1 MPLPTTKLT
10 DNFGRSF
17 SYLRLSVTNVCNFRC
32 SYCLPNG
39 YQKSDAC
46 SHLSVEEIKNLVAGF
61 ASIGVSKIRLT
72 GGEPTVRKDF
82 TDIIR
87 TLANTDGINK
97 LSFTTNGYSLK
108 KNAREFFDAG
118 ISSVNVS
125 IDSLDQKNFAEITGH
140 DKLKIILEGID
151 EAFAVGF
158 RSVKIN
164 SVLLRGINDHELDS
178 FISFVKDKPLT
189 SRFIELMQTG
199 DNHDYFKKHHLSSEI
214 ISEKLRALGWK
225 ISPREFDSGPAT
237 EYQHPDSRGKIGII
251 APYSKGFCDSC
262 NRLRVTA
269 SGDLRLCLFG
279 TGSFSLRPFLQNSNQ
294 KKELQEKIIELLHLK
309 TASHFLSAGESGL
322 TSNLSA
328 LGG

>member
-1 MPLPTTKLT
+1 MPLPTAKLT

-17 SYLRLSVTNVCNFRC
+17 SYLRLSVTNICNFRC

-39 YQKSDAC
+39 YQKSNTC

-61 ASIGVSKIRLT
+61 AAIGISKIRLT

-82 TDIIR
+82 TDIVRAI
-87 TLANTDGINK
+87 TGTGLINK
-97 LSFTTNGYSLK
+97 LSFTTNGYCLK
-108 KNAREFFDAG
+108 KNAREFFEAG

-125 IDSLDQKNFAEITGH
+125 IDSLDQKNFAKITGH
-140 DKLKIILEGID
+140 DKLEIILAGID
-151 EAFAVGF
+151 EALAVGF

-164 SVLLRGINDHELDS
+164 SALLREINDHELDS
-178 FISFVKDKPLT
+178 FIFFVKDRPLT
-189 SRFIELMQTG
+189 VRFIELMQTG
-199 DNHDYFKKHHLSSEI
+199 DNYDYFKKHHLSSEI
-214 ISEKLRALGWK
+214 ISEKLLARGWK

-237 EYQHPDSRGKIGII
+237 EYQHPNSLGKIGII

-279 TGSFSLRPFLQNSNQ
+279 SGSFSLRPFLQNPSQ

-309 TASHFLSAGESGL
+309 TASHFLGAGESGL
-322 TSNLSA
+322 TSNLSL